1 MKIGS
6 GSKKIIM
13 NGGTHAREWIGH
25 ITMVN
30 TVKNLVDGYRAGGAD
45 KKYLDDI
52 TWYIAVWNGQ
62 KLFDCMRV
70 K

>member
-1 MKIGS
+1 
-6 GSKKIIM
+6 M

-52 TWYIAVWNGQ
+52 TWYIAVWTGQ
-62 KLFDCMRV
+62 K
-70 K
+70 